1 MEAAM
6 STDTSN
12 LATEEIRRAF
22 RSMVRRLQGSA
33 DTIPDRLVRKAKLA
47 HLEILLA
54 HSETIN
60 DSDEMIDFCLTA
72 VAKMKC
78 SIDGARYSLRGPLI
92 DLALEGLRDDDEVD
106 LKSVIYAG
114 LFK

>member
-6 STDTSN
+6 STDIN
-12 LATEEIRRAF
+12 NPALEEMRRAF
-22 RSMVRRLQGSA
+22 RAMIRRLQA
-33 DTIPDRLVRKAKLA
+33 NANNIPDWLVRKAKLA
-47 HLEILLA
+47 HLEIFLA
-54 HSETIN
+54 HSETID
-60 DSDEMIDFCLTA
+60 DSDEMINFCVTA

-78 SIDGARYSLRGPLI
+78 SIDGHRYSLRGPLI
-92 DLALEGLRDDDEVD
+92 DLAIEGLQDDDEVD